1 MKAPDLVTMH
11 VLDKSFYL
19 HDDVVDVSRQLLGKV
34 LVSNI
39 DGAITRAVITETEA
53 YDGPTDRASHAWNNR
68 RTARTEPLF
77 ADGGIAYVYLCYGI
91 HHLFNV
97 VSNVAGR
104 PHANLVRAGR
114 CVEGLETMLER
125 RGADKEKVLM
135 NGPGTFGQAMG
146 ITTALSGE
154 SLLGKRLWIEDYG
167 IGPAEEHI
175 EIGPRIGIDYAGE
188 DVSKPYRFVLN
199 RVGIGEWFDRYRH
212 VRLDPAG

>member
-1 MKAPDLVTMH
+1 MRI
-11 VLDKSFYL
+11 LDEAFYL
-19 HDDVVDVSRQLLGKV
+19 NDDVVDVSRRLLGKV

-39 DGAITRAVITETEA
+39 DGDVTRALITETEA

-68 RTARTEPLF
+68 RTARTEPMF

-114 CVEGLETMLER
+114 CLEGLETMLKR
-125 RGADKEKVLM
+125 RGAGREKTLM
-135 NGPGTFGQAMG
+135 NGPGTFAQAMG

-154 SLLGKRLWIEDYG
+154 SLQGDRLWIEDYG
-167 IGPAEEHI
+167 IEAADANVET
-175 EIGPRIGIDYAGE
+175 GPRIGIDYAGE

-199 RVGIGEWFDRYRH
+199 EFGIREWIADYRELG
-212 VRLDPAG
+212 LDPVA